1 MGGLPEQGGCWQWGR
16 GLGKGDTKLVPLLFS
31 GLLSPQLI
39 SGAALLEP
47 ITALTR
53 DKYSS
58 INLILFTF
66 QSHLEGIH

>member
-1 MGGLPEQGGCWQWGR
+1 MRGLPEQGGCR
-16 GLGKGDTKLVPLLFS
+16 GDLGKGDTKLVTLLLS
-31 GLLSPQLI
+31 GLLSPRLI

-47 ITALTR
+47 ITTLTR

-66 QSHLEGIH
+66 QSHLDSEY

>member
-1 MGGLPEQGGCWQWGR
+1 MGWGLCE
-16 GLGKGDTKLVPLLFS
+16 GDTKPATLPLS
-31 GLLSPQLI
+31 GLLAPWLI
-39 SGAALLEP
+39 SGAALLQP

-66 QSHLEGIH
+66 QSHLEGIN